1 MVLEDDVDW
10 DIRIRAQLLS
20 FSRATRKLS
29 LLTQEA
35 ANQQAPPA
43 FETKSPNPIELA
55 KRSTLPMTST
65 DVHSA
70 PTQPHGRNWDVLWLG
85 HCGADLPPPSP
96 GAPDRVMLLDDL
108 TVPSPK
114 YVRLRESSPP
124 DPIATLY
131 PPYTR
136 VYHRT
141 SNNTLC
147 TLAYAVTQRGARRI
161 LFQLGVRDLTKGFD
175 FALSDYC
182 AGLVKGDDNGL
193 DRKLECV
200 TVQPPLFSHYWDEKG
215 RSDIMGLG
223 VGGRP
228 EVGSRYIIRSVR
240 ASLEGLVEGS
250 ETLFEQ
256 WSK

>member
-1 MVLEDDVDW
+1 MQ
-10 DIRIRAQLLS
+10 RFGKQP
-20 FSRATRKLS
+20 TRWEKKS
-29 LLTQEA
+29 KRPMQI
-35 ANQQAPPA
+35 PA
-43 FETKSPNPIELA
+43 
-55 KRSTLPMTST
+55 
-65 DVHSA
+65 
-70 PTQPHGRNWDVLWLG
+70 
-85 HCGADLPPPSP
+85 ADLPPPSP
-96 GAPDRVMLLDDL
+96 VAPDRVMLLDDL

-114 YVRLRESSPP
+114 YVRVRESSPP

-131 PPYTR
+131 PPYAR

-161 LFQLGVRDLTKGFD
+161 LFELGVRDLTKGFD

-200 TVQPPLFSHYWDEKG
+200 TVQPPLFSHYRDEKG

-228 EVGSRYIIRSVR
+228 EIGSRYIIRSVR